1 MLTNKLKAFWSLAFF
16 FGFIFSAN
24 ATVYTTISD
33 GSYNNCTIWDNGCP
47 NNSIQQGDT
56 VIINHVVNA
65 NSSMNVQGTL
75 ILGANGVFNT
85 SNTLEVTA
93 VGIFIN
99 QGDFVTDNTLN
110 INGTFFNEATV
121 TAPSV
126 YTNGYICNSGTISLT
141 DEFYAHGALVDC
153 GGTVETCE
161 FNMNSN
167 NNAVDVTG
175 SATAGAIW
183 DCSIPQIRS

>member
-1 MLTNKLKAFWSLAFF
+1 MLTNKFKAFWSLAFF
-16 FGFIFSAN
+16 FGLIFSAN

-56 VIINHVVNA
+56 VIINHVVTA

-75 ILGANGVFNT
+75 ILGVNGVFNT

-93 VGIFIN
+93 IGIFIN

-121 TAPSV
+121 CLLYTSPSPRDRQK
-126 YTNGYICNSGTISLT
+126 SRMPS
-141 DEFYAHGALVDC
+141 
-153 GGTVETCE
+153 
-161 FNMNSN
+161 
-167 NNAVDVTG
+167 
-175 SATAGAIW
+175 SA
-183 DCSIPQIRS
+183 